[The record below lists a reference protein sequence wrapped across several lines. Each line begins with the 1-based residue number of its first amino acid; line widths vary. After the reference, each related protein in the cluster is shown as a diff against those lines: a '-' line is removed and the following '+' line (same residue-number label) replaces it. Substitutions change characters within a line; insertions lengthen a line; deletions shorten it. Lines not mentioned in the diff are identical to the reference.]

1 MNGSSAQGAPTYLVL
16 GGDGKEYGP
25 VTLRDVLNWVQ
36 QKRIRAQ
43 SRLKRSDSGDWTM
56 AGQLPELRDALLQPS
71 TLTAPSNSEVPS
83 ADLSDSDPATEAQM
97 RSGASWFYWIAG
109 LSLINSVL
117 ALAGSEWGFILG
129 LGITQIFDAIGSQLG
144 AAGKFVAFGMD
155 LITAAVVVVFGVLA
169 ARRQTW
175 AFVVGMALYALDG
188 LLFLLAMDFLGIG
201 FHAFALFCLYRG
213 FTACRELNGTAGAH
227 AQPA

>member
-1 MNGSSAQGAPTYLVL
+1 MNGSSAHGAPTYLVL

-25 VTLRDVLNWVQ
+25 VALRDVLHWVQ

-56 AGQLPELRDALLQPS
+56 AGQLPELRDALLQPAALSASS
-71 TLTAPSNSEVPS
+71 TPEVFS
-83 ADLSDSDPATEAQM
+83 AESSAADPATEAQM

-117 ALAGSEWGFILG
+117 SLAGSEWGFILG
-129 LGITQIFDAIGSQLG
+129 LGITQVFDALGSLMG
-144 AAGKFVAFGMD
+144 TAGKFVAFGLD
-155 LITAAVVVVFGVLA
+155 LIAAAALVVFGVLA

-175 AFVVGMALYALDG
+175 AFVVGMVLYALDG
-188 LLFLLAMDFLGIG
+188 LLFVLALDFLGIG
-201 FHAFALFCLYRG
+201 FHAFVLFCLYRG
-213 FTACRELNGTAGAH
+213 LAACRELNASAP
-227 AQPA
+227 AQS